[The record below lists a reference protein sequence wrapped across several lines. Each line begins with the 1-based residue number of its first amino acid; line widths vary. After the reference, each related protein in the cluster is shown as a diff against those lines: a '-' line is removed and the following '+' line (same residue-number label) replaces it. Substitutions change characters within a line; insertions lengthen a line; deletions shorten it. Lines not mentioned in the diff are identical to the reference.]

1 MIKDYSFIAPM
12 YDHIFNIP
20 LAEGHKKIG
29 ALLRKNRSKTR
40 SSKVL
45 EVGVGS
51 GLTFPH
57 VPSHID
63 FTGID
68 VNKNMLSQA
77 ARKVQ
82 RLKKSKIN
90 LQIMNA
96 EKMKFASNS
105 FDLVL
110 APSVL
115 SAMDKPMTG
124 LKEIIRVTRKGGKI
138 AVIVNLRKPDSKR
151 SSLVKVLDPFT
162 RKYLGFRL
170 DITLEEMLKFKN
182 LKVLEKKEINSF
194 LGRPLSTY
202 ILFEKL

>member
-1 MIKDYSFIAPM
+1 MIKDYSFIAPV
-12 YDHIFNIP
+12 YDHIFNRP

-29 ALLRKNRSKTR
+29 SLLRKKSTRAR

-51 GLTFPH
+51 GLTFRH
-57 VPSHID
+57 VPAHID

-68 VNKNMLSQA
+68 VNKKMLSVA
-77 ARKVQ
+77 A
-82 RLKKSKIN
+82 KKIARMKKNKIN

-115 SAMDKPMTG
+115 SAMDQPMAG
-124 LKEIIRVTRKGGKI
+124 MKEIIRVAKKGGKI
-138 AVIVNLRKPDSKR
+138 AVIVNLRKPG
-151 SSLVKVLDPFT
+151 SLVKVLDPFT

-170 DITLEEMLKFKN
+170 DITMEEMLKFKN

>member
-29 ALLRKNRSKTR
+29 ALLRKNRLKTR

-82 RLKKSKIN
+82 RLKKNKIN

-138 AVIVNLRKPDSKR
+138 AVIVNLRKPGSKR

-170 DITLEEMLKFKN
+170 DITMEEMLKFKN

>member
-20 LAEGHKKIG
+20 LAEGHRKIG
-29 ALLRKNRSKTR
+29 ALLRRSRLKTR
-40 SSKVL
+40 TSKVL

-57 VPSHID
+57 IPVNTD
-63 FTGID
+63 YTGID

-82 RLKKSKIN
+82 RMKKNKFN

-96 EKMKFASNS
+96 EKMKFASNT

-115 SAMDKPMTG
+115 SAMDKPMMG

-138 AVIVNLRKPDSKR
+138 AVIANLRKPDSKK
-151 SSLVKVLDPFT
+151 SAMLKVLDPFT

-170 DITLEEMLKFKN
+170 DMAMEEMLKFKN